1 MNDER
6 TKKRHEQRLRQEQK
20 RERRQNYS
28 RGKLHGDNQELAKTK
43 LTKWHI
49 IRGILGIIA
58 VFSYILICWT
68 LAYYLTPHLY
78 DWLNKHPHPF
88 AKQLINSVLGF
99 FLFGLTITIIGSLT
113 APKRMAGLKVII
125 DGIRQIAKGN
135 FAVQLPVNHRGD
147 PFTEIV
153 TSINNMA
160 LELSQMEQMRQEFI
174 SNVSHE
180 IQSPLTSISGFAKV
194 LQNSELDHLERVHYL
209 SIIEAESLRLAKL
222 SENLLKLT
230 SLESEH
236 HPFEIKRYRLDKQ
249 LRNLIL
255 ACEPLW
261 VDKGIEMDIDL
272 EDIHIHAD
280 EDLMSQV
287 WVNLIHNSIKF
298 TPQNGAIQIS
308 AHKQLN
314 DVIIKIKDTGLG
326 IAEED
331 LAFIF
336 DRFYKADKSRNRST
350 TGSGLGLSIVKK
362 IINMHQGTI
371 QAESHLGEWTEM
383 TLKLPLEQ

>member
-1 MNDER
+1 M
-6 TKKRHEQRLRQEQK
+6 KQKYSKRH
-20 RERRQNYS
+20 
-28 RGKLHGDNQELAKTK
+28 
-43 LTKWHI
+43 I
-49 IRGILGIIA
+49 IKGIFWIIS
-58 VFSYILICWT
+58 VFIYILTCWSI
-68 LAYYLTPHLY
+68 AYFLTPYIY
-78 DWLNKHPHPF
+78 DWMGKHPHPF

-99 FLFGLTITIIGSLT
+99 FLFGATMSVIGKLT
-113 APKRMAGLKVII
+113 APRRLEGIKVIL
-125 DGIRQIAKGN
+125 DGIRRIAKGD
-135 FAVQLPVNHRGD
+135 FAVQLPVQSRPD
-147 PFTEIV
+147 PFSEIV
-153 TSINNMA
+153 RSINSMA
-160 LELSQMEQMRQEFI
+160 IELSQMEQMRQEFI

-194 LQNSELDHLERVHYL
+194 LQNSELDQLERVHYL

-261 VDKGIEMDIDL
+261 VDKSIEMDIDL
-272 EDIHIHAD
+272 EDIQIHAD

-298 TPQNGAIQIS
+298 TPQNGTIQIS
-308 AHKQLN
+308 AKKHGN
-314 DVIIKIKDTGLG
+314 EVIIKIADNGLG

-336 DRFYKADKSRNRST
+336 DRFYKADKSRNRT
-350 TGSGLGLSIVKK
+350 TMGSGLGLSIVNK

-371 QAESHLGEWTEM
+371 QAESKLGEWTEM
-383 TLKLPLEQ
+383 TLQLPLEQRKAD

>member
-1 MNDER
+1 
-6 TKKRHEQRLRQEQK
+6 
-20 RERRQNYS
+20 
-28 RGKLHGDNQELAKTK
+28 
-43 LTKWHI
+43 
-49 IRGILGIIA
+49 
-58 VFSYILICWT
+58 
-68 LAYYLTPHLY
+68 
-78 DWLNKHPHPF
+78 
-88 AKQLINSVLGF
+88 
-99 FLFGLTITIIGSLT
+99 
-113 APKRMAGLKVII
+113 MAGLKVII

-135 FAVQLPVNHRGD
+135 FTIQLPVNHRGD

-194 LQNSELDHLERVHYL
+194 LQNDELDQLERVHYL

-236 HPFEIKRYRLDKQ
+236 HPFEIKKYRLDKQ

-261 VDKGIEMDIDL
+261 VDKAIEMDIDL
-272 EDIHIHAD
+272 EDIHIQAD

-298 TPQNGAIQIS
+298 TPQGGTIQIS
-308 AHKQLN
+308 AQKHGN
-314 DVIIKIKDTGLG
+314 EVIIKIKDTGLG

-350 TGSGLGLSIVKK
+350 VGSGLGLSIVKK
-362 IINMHQGTI
+362 IINMHHGTI
-371 QAESHLGEWTEM
+371 KAESQLGEWTEM
-383 TLKLPLEQ
+383 TLLLPLEQNS